1 MSKYKITDAAVK
13 RLIEMFGEDID
24 RFYNPM
30 DTIRQWVINE
40 DFYGG
45 FLPNLRD
52 LLVHDKIRRDYPH
65 LVFQISYH
73 LAWELE
79 EAQNKLKAIKQ
90 GFEAIN
96 EID

>member
-13 RLIEMFGEDID
+13 RLFDLFGDDID
-24 RFYNPM
+24 RFTDPLP
-30 DTIRQWVINE
+30 TIRQWVINE
-40 DFYGG
+40 HLYGG
-45 FLPNLRD
+45 FLSNLRD
-52 LLVHDKIRRDYPH
+52 LITKIRGDHPH

-73 LAWELE
+73 LAYELE
-79 EAQNKLKAIKQ
+79 NAEDKLKAIKR

>member
-13 RLIEMFGEDID
+13 RLFDLFGDDID
-24 RFYNPM
+24 RFIDPLPIIN
-30 DTIRQWVINE
+30 QWVINE
-40 DFYGG
+40 DLYGG
-45 FLPNLRD
+45 FLSNLRD
-52 LLVHDKIRRDYPH
+52 LISKIRGDYPH

-73 LAWELE
+73 LAYELE
-79 EAQNKLKAIKQ
+79 NAEDKLKAIKR